1 MAISNLLSGLAP
13 KGDYRNWVN
22 SFGPKPKTPVAGVVA
37 PPATQT
43 PPVAPKTATVGG
55 SGGMGAYK
63 GVNINPGTQE
73 QIQAQMSA
81 IDNPAGV
88 KTGGVETKTKIAP
101 QPKPKKSGLFKD
113 VPSSLTYP
121 GLVGGIVGA
130 ARPSA
135 TQTGLVSDLSKT
147 AKGNAAIAEN
157 ARKISEQYG
166 QQIAKTGALGAGAVA
181 GNLSTGT
188 NLVGSGN
195 AAIASQSASQRMSAL
210 SAAQQAALA
219 GTGQQLTAQQQQAGA
234 LGAALGGANTQQ
246 AQQLS
251 GLGSAAGY
259 AQPSQNF
266 PFVFNPLT
274 GGYTTP
280 GVAGQ
285 GAAAGGL
292 TYNPTADAQTFAQ
305 QVINHQI
312 PYADAVRALGYAGAT
327 AEGLL
332 QQAITQGG
340 GNLTQLQA
348 QTGIQ
353 GTQEQQVAA
362 YESALQQGQN
372 LQSQLSDLI
381 STFGLN
387 PNDLNAANVA
397 IQAIA
402 KNTSDARYALLKNY
416 ITDVA
421 NTYAQVLTPPGGS
434 PTDYTTSIA
443 QSMLDGTASGHAIQE
458 VMRALDQA
466 AQAKIAGVRTIT
478 PSGNTGGQ
486 TVQTSVGTVN
496 TNW

>member
-1 MAISNLLSGLAP
+1 MAISNLLSSLAP

-22 SFGPKPKTPVAGVVA
+22 SFGPKPKAPVTGVMA
-37 PPATQT
+37 PPPTQT
-43 PPVAPKTATVGG
+43 APVAPKTATVGG

-81 IDNPAGV
+81 IDNPTGV
-88 KTGGVETKTKIAP
+88 NTGGVETKTKVTP
-101 QPKPKKSGLFKD
+101 QTKTKSRGLFKD
-113 VPSSLTYP
+113 VQSSLTYP
-121 GLVGGIVGA
+121 GLVSGIAGA
-130 ARPSA
+130 AKPTS
-135 TQTGLVSDLSKT
+135 TQTGLVSELSKT

-157 ARKISEQYG
+157 ARKISDQYA
-166 QQIAKTGALGAGAVA
+166 QQIARTGALGAGAVA

-188 NLVGSGN
+188 NVVGSGN

-246 AQQLS
+246 AQQIT

-285 GAAAGGL
+285 GSAAGGL

-332 QQAITQGG
+332 QQAITQSG

-348 QTGIQ
+348 QAGIQ
-353 GTQEQQVAA
+353 GVQEQQVAA

-372 LQSQLSDLI
+372 LQSQLEDLI
-381 STFGLN
+381 TTFGLN
-387 PNDLNAANVA
+387 PNDLRAANVA
-397 IQAIA
+397 IQEIA
-402 KNTSDARYALLKNY
+402 NQTSDPRYALLQNY
-416 ITDVA
+416 VNDVA
-421 NTYAQVLTPPGGS
+421 NTYSQILTPPGGS
-434 PTDYTTSIA
+434 ATDYTRSVA
-443 QSMLDGTASGHAIQE
+443 ASMLDAAKSGKSLIE
-458 VMRALDQA
+458 IMRALDSA
-466 AQAKIAGVRTIT
+466 ANAKIAGVRTIT

-486 TVQTSVGTVN
+486 TVQTSVGTIN